1 LQNTGEKDTERG
13 EGQRPGKRERE
24 RPYRETRRGQGK
36 KVIWERQIKQKVG
49 GR

>member
-24 RPYRETRRGQGK
+24 RPYRETRRGQGAEA
-36 KVIWERQIKQKVG
+36 VIKQEGHHEGKV
-49 GR
+49 